1 MAVKFPELYLKA
13 NLIKTQSF
21 PLTLTVERF
30 KEHSIIRFRSIYP
43 DSYPVFSFLDR
54 RTFPI
59 FLMLHSDP
67 KVSTQIDMA
76 NAYYAMSRI
85 EGFSKEDLFVIYC
98 ENENTYVVKRQQ
110 MIFMRN
116 LERVEKIDGLPV
128 LVLNEEY
135 VWYPLMERDDRAKS
149 PLLRRIVET
158 LAKDGALPPLTDFEK
173 GVVQLLRQITGEVK
187 KDDAMKIV
195 EISWSRTDPDTI
207 RFRDPAA
214 KVLLKVACYLS
225 PVPAYLATL
234 GVNLSFEWRIR
245 VVGAEYLRHVPTHN
259 YARPDDE
266 TENTPDSSY
275 YMKAAD
281 CVAKS
286 FTTST
291 VLDIIGVENYVVSGK
306 DLGTSGHSWVYVR
319 QFHLI
324 INNAVIKERNT
335 IVAIGYP
342 DRPFKLIDMMVNG
355 TEGRS
360 FRWDSNRFF
369 ARGNLHPQKVIDL
382 LTFAKNK
389 YNDDFGSPNYF
400 GEKRLVVPYE
410 ALIDQLRE
418 LAKTWKPPV
427 GQELRL
433 A

>member
-1 MAVKFPELYLKA
+1 VKFPELYLKA
-13 NLIKTQSF
+13 NLIKAQSF
-21 PLTLTVERF
+21 PLTLSAERL
-30 KEHSIIRFRSIYP
+30 KEHSIIGFRSTYP
-43 DSYPVFSFLDR
+43 ESYPVFPFLDR

-85 EGFSKEDLFVIYC
+85 EGLPKDDLFVIYC

-110 MIFMRN
+110 TIFMKN
-116 LERVEKIDGLPV
+116 LEPVEKIDGLPV

-149 PLLRRIVET
+149 QLLRRLVEN
-158 LAKDGALPPLTDFEK
+158 LAKDGALPSLTDYEK
-173 GVVQLLRQITGEVK
+173 KVVELLRQITGEVK

-207 RFRDPAA
+207 RFRDPTT

-245 VVGAEYLRHVPTHN
+245 VAGEEYLRHVPKHN
-259 YARPDDE
+259 YADDE

-275 YMKAAD
+275 YMKAGESSLP
-281 CVAKS
+281 KS
-286 FTTST
+286 SAMST
-291 VLDIIGVENYVVSGK
+291 VLDIIGVENYVISGK
-306 DLGTSGHSWVYVR
+306 DLETSGHSWVYVR

-335 IVAIGYP
+335 IVAIGSWL
-342 DRPFKLIDMMVNG
+342 PFKLIDMMVNG
-355 TEGRS
+355 TEGLS

-369 ARGNLHPQKVIDL
+369 ARGNLHPQKVIDI

-410 ALIDQLRE
+410 TLIDQLRE

-427 GQELRL
+427 GQDLRL
-433 A
+433 S